1 MENIV
6 ELLVGVEIYYGGD
19 MANHSGFGKI
29 VERTFSRFGDNLKIE
44 MEDGRVINVP
54 PVMFSE
60 KYLGHGGTRF
70 VTREAYDTY
79 RRAAVDQFCQRHQT

>member
-1 MENIV
+1 MENNM
-6 ELLVGVEIYYGGD
+6 ELSVGVEIYYGGD

-29 VERTFSRFGDNLKIE
+29 VERTSSRFGDNLKIE
-44 MEDGRVINVP
+44 MDDGRVINVP
-54 PVMFSE
+54 PVIFSE

-79 RRAAVDQFCQRHQT
+79 RRAIVDHFSQLHQA